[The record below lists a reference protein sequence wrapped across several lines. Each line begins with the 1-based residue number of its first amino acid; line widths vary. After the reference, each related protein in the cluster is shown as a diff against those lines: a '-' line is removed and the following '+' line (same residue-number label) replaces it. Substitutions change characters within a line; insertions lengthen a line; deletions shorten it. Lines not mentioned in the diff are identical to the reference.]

1 MATATET
8 IDTPQFVK
16 KLRWWDGFY
25 LALTIPAGGFALIG
39 YSIGVL
45 GGWTAAAL
53 WGAASAVAVIQNYIF
68 AEMAAMFPEKPGGI
82 ALYAHEGWRRY
93 FSPVGPLAA
102 VGYWAGWSLTLAVF
116 GLLIG
121 SLVQS
126 EWFPGVTGTVSTG
139 ISHVG
144 LPHVIGAVAIILV
157 WLLNVFGV
165 KPAVWTNYIIGG
177 LMMLVITIFIVGP
190 FVTGHW
196 HAGNMTWGLGE
207 AGQPWGGW
215 KIAIVYLYLLSWT
228 AYGTE
233 ICATFAPEY
242 KRPRDTKRALQ
253 TSGLY
258 TLIVLAL
265 LPIAATGEVGK
276 AAITANPIGFYGHA
290 FDIMIGPAGG
300 IVVAI
305 LCLSLF
311 LSMNS
316 ATADAGRALY
326 GIARDGMT
334 IRQLDHLNARNVPGR
349 AMTLDL
355 VVNLLVLFFVGNTLG
370 ILFASNLGYMV
381 AIVFALSGFILLR
394 RDRPG
399 WPRPIRLGTVWV
411 AVAAVLVVYN
421 AVLLVV
427 GGLNPGLAGYGGLKE
442 QLIGVGIL
450 CSSFVLFAIRR
461 LVQDR
466 APIVWREPTPK
477 LPDEHPAVV
486 TGEATSQLTV
496 EA

>member
-1 MATATET
+1 MATATATTEA
-8 IDTPQFVK
+8 PRFVK
-16 KLRWWDGFY
+16 NLRWWDGFY

-53 WGAASAVAVIQNYIF
+53 WGAASVVAVIQNYIF

-93 FSPVGPLAA
+93 CSPVGPLAA
-102 VGYWAGWSLTLAVF
+102 IGYWAGWSLTLAVF

-121 SLVQS
+121 TLVQS
-126 EWFPGVTGTVSTG
+126 EWFPSVTFAVSLG

-144 LPHVIGAVAIILV
+144 LPQLIGAVAIILV

-165 KPAVWTNYIIGG
+165 RPAVWANYVIGG
-177 LMMLVITIFIVGP
+177 LMMLVITVFIVGP

-196 HAGNMTWGLGE
+196 HGVNMTWGLGK

-215 KIAIVYLYLLSWT
+215 KIAIVYLYLISWT

-242 KRPRDTKRALQ
+242 KRGQRDTKRALQ

-258 TLIVLAL
+258 TLIVLTL
-265 LPIAATGEVGK
+265 LPIAATGEVGRS
-276 AAITANPIGFYGHA
+276 AITANPIGFYAHA
-290 FDIMIGPAGG
+290 FGVIIGPAGG
-300 IVVAI
+300 FVVAI

-349 AMTLDL
+349 AMTVDL
-355 VVNLLVLFFVGNTLG
+355 VANLLILFFVGNTLG
-370 ILFASNLGYMV
+370 ILFASNLGYIV
-381 AIVFALSGFILLR
+381 AIFFALSGFILLR

-399 WPRPIRLGTVWV
+399 WPRPIRLGPVWV

-450 CSSFVLFAIRR
+450 CTSFVLFVIRR

-466 APIVWREPTPK
+466 EPIVWREPTPK
-477 LPDEHPAVV
+477 LPEERPTVPA
-486 TGEATSQLTV
+486 APTSRVAV
-496 EA
+496 ES